1 VFRFLL
7 KIFTGL
13 VAVVLVF
20 ASGAA
25 HADMANGSY
34 LVDFSGIVA
43 LRDFSGFYSGAIG
56 PFSVGLSITANSSG
70 ELTGSGGFDLEG
82 LGGDITSVSE
92 TSTGSSADPH
102 VAMKLRMSGKG
113 NLEGINAKVTFS
125 ANMHYQLNI
134 ADKRLE
140 DPYGSGTIIIRDLST
155 GRTVSESGSFKRQ
168 ALSDPALPPGF
179 TGGWLLFLNLT
190 PDGNAYTGT
199 ARIEFSTGLTTD
211 FTATGTY
218 DSRTDTSKVELVGA
232 VGKLNL
238 VISTS
243 GAMLNVESAK
253 GKIFGQKIDYQPDSS
268 STPTPTPVPTAT
280 PTPIACPNSG
290 AECTAGPVTVKSL
303 APSSAVAH
311 GPDIPLSVCGCNFTS
326 SSTIEW
332 NGKPLA
338 TTFASAN
345 QLNATIPA
353 ADTFAIGVENVAV
366 SDNAQ
371 TSVPQTFFVGET
383 GGDGFAEVEI
393 DQPAEDI
400 VYDPVNH
407 AIYLSMQNFGSIA
420 VIRFPSASITSSIAA
435 GSGPDALAIS
445 DDSSYLY
452 AGIDGA
458 GLVQRFVLPSLA
470 RDISYSL
477 GSSGDHGQ
485 YFALDLQVAP
495 GAPHTTAVSLGVK
508 GISPSALG
516 GVEIFDD
523 STARPT
529 IAPGFGG
536 AVSIYDSLQWG
547 ADDTVLYGANR
558 EDTAFDFYTLAVNAM
573 GVWLSQD
580 YPNVFDSF
588 SNRIHFDNGT
598 GLIYAD
604 DGHVIDPSDGSVVG
618 TFPRSAAGAMV
629 PDSTLNKAFFAEGN
643 GTIESFNLND
653 LTHNSSI
660 TIPNFPTG
668 PSRVI
673 RWGNNG
679 LAILNGPLY
688 LIGGNFV
695 H

>member
-1 VFRFLL
+1 MFRFLL

-13 VAVVLVF
+13 VAVILLFV
-20 ASGAA
+20 SDAA
-25 HADMANGSY
+25 HAEMANGSY
-34 LVDFSGIVA
+34 LFDFSGIVA
-43 LRDFSGFYSGAIG
+43 LWDFSGFYSGGIG
-56 PFSVGLSITANSSG
+56 PFSIGLSITANSSG

-82 LGGDITSVSE
+82 LGGDITSVSG
-92 TSTGSSADPH
+92 SLMGSSTDPH
-102 VAMKLRMSGKG
+102 VAMKLKMSGTG

-125 ANMHYQLNI
+125 GNMHYQLNI

-140 DPYGSGTIIIRDLST
+140 DPYGSGTIIIRDLSN
-155 GRTVSESGSFKRQ
+155 GKSQSESGSFKRS
-168 ALSDPALPPGF
+168 ALTALALPTDS
-179 TGGWLLFLNLT
+179 TGGWLLFLNLA

-199 ARIEFSTGLTTD
+199 ARIELSTGATTD

-218 DSRTDTSKVELVGA
+218 DSRTDTSKVELA
-232 VGKLNL
+232 SDVGKLNL

-243 GAMLNVESAK
+243 GAVLNVESAK
-253 GKIFGQKIDYQPDSS
+253 GKIFGQKINYQPDPS
-268 STPTPTPVPTAT
+268 STPTPTPAPTAM
-280 PTPIACPNSG
+280 PTPIACANPG
-290 AECTAGPVTVKSL
+290 AECTAGPVTVTSL
-303 APSSAVAH
+303 APSSAVFH
-311 GPDIPLSVCGCNFTS
+311 GPDLPLSVCGCNFTS

-332 NGKPLA
+332 NGRPLA

-353 ADTFAIGVENVAV
+353 ADTFAIGVDNVTV
-366 SDNAQ
+366 SDNGQSSA
-371 TSVPQTFFVGET
+371 PQTFFVGET

-393 DQPAEDI
+393 DQFGEDI

-407 AIYLSMQNFGSIA
+407 AIYLSMQRFGSIA
-420 VIRFPSASITSSIAA
+420 VIRFPSASITSSIPA
-435 GSGPDALAIS
+435 GSGPDSLAIS

-458 GLVQRFVLPSLA
+458 GLVQRFTLPSLA

-477 GSSGDHGQ
+477 GNSGDHGP
-485 YFALDLQVAP
+485 YFAHDLQVAP
-495 GAPHTTAVSLGVK
+495 GAPHTAAVSLGVK
-508 GISPSALG
+508 GISPTALG

-529 IAPGFGG
+529 TAPGFGG
-536 AVSIYDSLQWG
+536 FYTYDSLQWG
-547 ADDTVLYGANR
+547 TDDTMLYAANN

-573 GVWLSQD
+573 GVSLSHD

-588 SNRIHFDNGT
+588 NNRIHFDSGT
-598 GLIYAD
+598 GLLYAD
-604 DGHVIDPSDGSVVG
+604 DGQVIDPSDGSMVG

-643 GTIESFNLND
+643 GTIESFSL
-653 LTHNSSI
+653 HEFSHISSI
-660 TIPNFPTG
+660 TVPNFPTF
-668 PSRVI
+668 PFRVI

-679 LAILNGPLY
+679 LAILDGPLY